1 MSKTNNYYIDR
12 NRHNL
17 RQLNEILN
25 DLPSFCS
32 VFFVGM
38 STTTTPLTRLGYA
51 RDLKTFFNYLTIY
64 EKPFMKKEIKNLDIE
79 HLNNVT
85 NFMIENFINYLS
97 CYDTEDGVVRENS
110 EASKKR
116 KLCAV
121 RSFFQFFYEKN
132 LLKENVASKVR
143 VPKIREKAIIRLVG
157 NETNEVL
164 TTSKTL
170 HGFSDHQQKYNV
182 KFIPRDQAI
191 LTLFLGTGIRVSEL
205 VGLNVEDIDL
215 RTNSFKI
222 VRKGG
227 HQTIL
232 YFNDEV
238 KDALVSYLNYRENL
252 KIPETEP
259 ALFLSIQNKRLGV
272 RSVENLVKKYAKVAV
287 PLKNITP
294 HKLRSTFGTNLYHES
309 NDIYLVAEVLGHK
322 DVNTTKRH
330 YAAMSED
337 LKKTAADIIR
347 ITGKDKYE

>member
-1 MSKTNNYYIDR
+1 MDRSNNYFINR
-12 NRHNL
+12 NRENL
-17 RQLNEILN
+17 RKLSEILN
-25 DLPSFCS
+25 ELPSFCS

-51 RDLKTFFNYLTIY
+51 RDLKTFFNYLTTF
-64 EKPFMKKEIKNLDIE
+64 EKPFLKKDMKSLDID

-85 NFMIENFINYLS
+85 NFMIENFVNYLS
-97 CYDTEDGVVRENS
+97 CYDTEEGVIRENS

-121 RSFFQFFYEKN
+121 RSFFQFFYEKD

-143 VPKIREKAIIRLVG
+143 VPKVREKAIVRLVG
-157 NETNEVL
+157 NETNKVL
-164 TTSKTL
+164 STSETL
-170 HGFSDHQQKYNV
+170 HGLSEHQQKYNQR
-182 KFIPRDQAI
+182 FIPRDQAI

-215 RTNSFKI
+215 NTNSFKI
-222 VRKGG
+222 LRKGG

-238 KDALVSYLNYRENL
+238 KECLRKYLDYRENL
-252 KIPETEP
+252 KLPETER
-259 ALFLSIQNKRLGV
+259 ALFVSLLNKRLGV
-272 RSVENLVKKYAKVAV
+272 RSIENLVKKYAQVAV

-322 DVNTTKRH
+322 DVNTTKKH

-337 LKKTAADIIR
+337 LKRTAAEIIR
-347 ITGKDKYE
+347 ISRNEEE